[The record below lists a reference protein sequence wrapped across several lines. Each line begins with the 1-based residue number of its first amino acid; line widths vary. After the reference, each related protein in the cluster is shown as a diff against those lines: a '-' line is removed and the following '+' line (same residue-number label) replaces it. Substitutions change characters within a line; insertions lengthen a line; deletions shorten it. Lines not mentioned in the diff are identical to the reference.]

1 MARNCS
7 DVSDCRDLKRFGK
20 ILPLPQG
27 LRAGKAEVL
36 LLRLKM
42 RTLLE
47 LSLAPEVFDVMESSQ
62 WCRGHHRSFVE
73 RLCRWRYR
81 SW

>member
-7 DVSDCRDLKRFGK
+7 DVSDCCDMTRFGK
-20 ILPLPQG
+20 ISPLPQG

-47 LSLAPEVFDVMESSQ
+47 LSLAPQVFDVMESSQ
-62 WCRGHHRSFVE
+62 CCGGHHRSFVE
-73 RLCRWRYR
+73 CLCR
-81 SW
+81 